1 MYKKEINIAVV
12 ANMSAGKS
20 TFINAMFGD
29 DILPSSSQATTDCPI
44 YIYSD
49 NDPNNNM
56 AIIDF
61 HDERESRGLS
71 KNNLKKELKEYA
83 KKDSLVEDE
92 KYKNVKKIDLYW
104 RFHSFVNTNNSSN
117 YFVLIDTP
125 GPNNSDEF
133 GEQHFL
139 TTQSIVLGHASKVI
153 YLLDYKQIDANLE
166 VTQNNLWGWI
176 EKRKKIDSKFEV
188 LFVINKIDEALK
200 DNSKIPEVRSANSR
214 EEYNTKVKKYW
225 NFYENKAIDKIR
237 KVASKIG
244 FSYPLIT
251 TVSAEYIKLERM
263 KKELSWD
270 DEDKLNS
277 FKEKFKNIFADSCRE
292 EYHRYIGSDIE
303 IFNFSKNKK
312 TKARNEKSA
321 YSI

>member
-49 NDPNNNM
+49 NEAENNM

-61 HDERESRGLS
+61 NDNRESRGLS
-71 KNNLKKELKEYA
+71 QNTLKKELKEYA
-83 KKDSLVEDE
+83 KKDSLVKDT

-104 RFHSFVNTNNSSN
+104 RFHSFVNKSKSSD
-117 YFVLIDTP
+117 YYVVVDTP

-188 LFVINKIDEALK
+188 LFVINKIDEALY
-200 DNSKIPEVRSANSR
+200 DNEKIQDVLNAKNEK
-214 EEYNTKVKKYW
+214 EYILKVKKNW
-225 NFYENKAIDKIR
+225 FFHEKKAIDKVENLA
-237 KVASKIG
+237 KKIG
-244 FSYPLIT
+244 FINPIVMT
-251 TVSAEYIKLERM
+251 ISAEYLKLERI
-263 KKELSWD
+263 KKLSFYD
-270 DEDKLNS
+270 VRKLKD
-277 FKEKFKNIFADSCRE
+277 FKEQFKNIFADSWRE

>member
-49 NDPNNNM
+49 NEPNNNM
-56 AIIDF
+56 AIIEF
-61 HDERESRGLS
+61 HDDKESRGLS
-71 KNNLKKELKEYA
+71 KNTLKKELKEYA
-83 KKDSLVEDE
+83 KKDSLVKSE

-104 RFHSFVNTNNSSN
+104 RFHSFVNKSKSRN

-139 TTQSIVLGHASKVI
+139 ITQSIILGHASKII

-166 VTQNNLWGWI
+166 VTKDNLWGWI
-176 EKRKKIDSKFEV
+176 EKRKKIDSNFEV
-188 LFVINKIDEALK
+188 LFIINKIDEALK
-200 DNSKIPEVRSANSR
+200 DNRKIPEVRFANSR
-214 EEYNTKVKKYW
+214 EEYNAKVKEYW
-225 NFYENKAIDKIR
+225 NFYENRAIEKIR
-237 KVASKIG
+237 KVALTVG
-244 FSYPLIT
+244 FTYPTILA
-251 TVSAEYIKLERM
+251 VSSEYIKLDRI
-263 KKELSWD
+263 KNELSWD
-270 DEDKLNS
+270 DEDKLHS
-277 FKEKFKNIFADSCRE
+277 FKDNFKNIFQNDWE
-292 EYHRYIGSDIE
+292 KKFYEYIGSDIN
-303 IFNFSKNKK
+303 IFDFSKNKNK
-312 TKARNEKSA
+312 EGIECK
-321 YSI
+321 IC

>member
-49 NDPNNNM
+49 NKAENNT

-61 HDERESRGLS
+61 NDDRESKELS
-71 KNNLKKELKEYA
+71 KSTLTKELKEYA
-83 KKDSLVEDE
+83 KKDSLVKSEQ
-92 KYKNVKKIDLYW
+92 YKNVKKIDLYW
-104 RFHSFVNTNNSSN
+104 RFHSFVNNSKSSN
-117 YFVLIDTP
+117 YFVIIDTP

-139 TTQSIVLGHASKVI
+139 ITRNIVLGHASKII

-166 VTQNNLWGWI
+166 VTKNNLWGWI

-188 LFVINKIDEALK
+188 LFVINKIDEALN

-214 EEYNTKVKKYW
+214 EEYNAKVKEYW
-225 NFYENKAIDKIR
+225 NFYENRAIEKIR
-237 KVASKIG
+237 KVALSIG
-244 FSYPLIT
+244 FTSPSVLA
-251 TVSAEYIKLERM
+251 VSSEYIKLDRM
-263 KKELSWD
+263 KNELTD
-270 DEDKLNS
+270 DGKNKLS
-277 FKEKFKNIFADSCRE
+277 RFKEKFKTIFHHDWE
-292 EYHRYIGSDIE
+292 KKFHEYIGSDID
-303 IFNFSKNKK
+303 IFDFSKNKNK
-312 TKARNEKSA
+312 KYPIFRRA
-321 YSI
+321 